1 MKNRNILAL
10 AAALMLL
17 ASSPGLAKKARETQN
32 CQAWSKGRELRC
44 LFDDAQVPTATI
56 RVRNTSSSRVSF
68 SYDEWHSSCGTRG
81 GKIESDRY
89 ENLDPGDSVEIFV
102 LAPGRGVSCRESFV
116 TDCRRG
122 SRQVNCPEVLRAE
135 GTLWVGNL
143 Q

>member
-10 AAALMLL
+10 AAALTLL
-17 ASSPGLAKKARETQN
+17 ASPGLAKKARETQN
-32 CQAWSKGRELRC
+32 CQSWSKGRELRC
-44 LFDDAQVPTATI
+44 LFDNGQIPTATI
-56 RVRNTSSSRVSF
+56 RVRNTTNSAVSF

-81 GKIESDRY
+81 GKVESDRY
-89 ENLDPGDSVEIFV
+89 ENVEPGDSVEILV
-102 LAPGRGVSCRESFV
+102 LAPGRGVSCRESFI

-122 SRQVNCPEVLRAE
+122 SRQVDCSGVLRAE